1 MRTSSL
7 LELIVRNGRYIYI
20 YIGTLSV
27 HLLTFGKISTFV
39 HFFSTRQKKKHNSCF
54 RVSFCTLGLNQVFIS
69 RFFWILTADVVLFF
83 PVQKR
88 RIFRH
93 PLLLRAYKREWER
106 ERERERERL
115 SIVTSRRKRHREI
128 NYTYGKKESSFRLQR
143 KSEREK
149 KRDPKFIHSFIVR

>member
-27 HLLTFGKISTFV
+27 HLLTFGKISPFV

-106 ERERERERL
+106 ERERERL

-149 KRDPKFIHSFIVR
+149 KRDPKFIHSFVVR

>member
-20 YIGTLSV
+20 HRNIECASSYFWQN
-27 HLLTFGKISTFV
+27 HSTFV
-39 HFFSTRQKKKHNSCF
+39 HFFSTRQKKNTTLVLGFHS
-54 RVSFCTLGLNQVFIS
+54 VLGLNQVFIS

-93 PLLLRAYKREWER
+93 PLLLRAYK
-106 ERERERERL
+106 RERERERL

>member
-1 MRTSSL
+1 MCIFL
-7 LELIVRNGRYIYI
+7 LLAK
-20 YIGTLSV
+20 SA
-27 HLLTFGKISTFV
+27 LLSTF
-39 HFFSTRQKKKHNSCF
+39 SQLDKKKNTTLVLGFHS
-54 RVSFCTLGLNQVFIS
+54 VLGLNQVFIS

-149 KRDPKFIHSFIVR
+149 KRDPKFIHSFIHCEINWGVLDIKHNRLLRCE